1 MATYA
6 ISVSFLGKAKTD
18 DKADE
23 LAAQI
28 IQAVEAEGLAADGTV
43 IDIELL
49 DDQDDGDD
57 LDFEDE

>member
-6 ISVSFLGKAKTD
+6 LSFSFLAKAKTD

-23 LAAQI
+23 LSTQI
-28 IQAVEAEGLAADGTV
+28 IQLVEAEGLANDGTV

-49 DDQDDGDD
+49 DDQDEGED
-57 LDFEDE
+57 LDFEED